1 MKKIGVIIGT
11 EDEPVSHKYYKE
23 NKKILDVLQE
33 YDIYDDYIPYDYAI
47 FAEIKI
53 AAKKKMVLQ

>member
-23 NKKILDVLQE
+23 NKENIRC
-33 YDIYDDYIPYDYAI
+33 ITRI
-47 FAEIKI
+47 
-53 AAKKKMVLQ
+53 